1 MANAQ
6 HSTGAV
12 AQALQGIDFPADK
25 RKLVDY
31 ARRNNTDRDVMQ
43 VIERMPDEHYAS
55 MADVFKGVGRAE
67 G

>member
-1 MANAQ
+1 MTLAPHA
-6 HSTGAV
+6 TGAV
-12 AQALQGIDFPADK
+12 AQALQGIAFPADK

-31 ARRNNTDRDVMQ
+31 ARRNNTDHDVME
-43 VIERMPDEHYAS
+43 VIERMPDERYAN